1 MNQENLV
8 EVGREY
14 RGTLTTY
21 CRSCREVEIFDRYLV
36 TFKHEITNEREAWTV
51 RVCQGCGYES
61 EG

>member
-1 MNQENLV
+1 MNQPHLNI
-8 EVGREY
+8 GREY
-14 RGTLTTY
+14 RGTISGY

-36 TFKHEITNEREAWTV
+36 ITMHEITNERETWMV